1 MQIAYKTT
9 KNFTPVQLRKLF
21 SSVGWSSGDCPERL
35 AKAMRGYSK
44 VLSAWNR
51 DELVGLVAAMD
62 DGEMTAY
69 LHYLLVAP
77 DFQRQGIGR
86 ERLLRAQKRYA
97 GYERILLLSEGT
109 AEAFYRSLGFVTLH
123 AASMVCCLPIKR
135 Q

>member
-1 MQIAYKTT
+1 MIEYSEDKQFTT
-9 KNFTPVQLRKLF
+9 DELGTLF
-21 SSVGWSSGDCPERL
+21 SSVKWEEAKYPARL
-35 AKAMRGYSK
+35 ARSMQGFSL
-44 VLSAWNR
+44 VISAR
-51 DELVGLVAAMD
+51 EEGRLVGLLAAVD

-86 ERLLRAQKRYA
+86 ELLLRAQKRYA

-123 AASMVCCLPIKR
+123 AASMICCLPIKR